1 MELLLSPFYVFG
13 AVSFYLGL
21 VSLVYYP
28 LSLAYVV
35 WEWRLLKKAAGYTPS
50 ITVLIPAY
58 NEEKTIAATL
68 GSALASDYPNVE
80 IIVINDGSND
90 DTRGVVQPFI
100 DRHGVR
106 YIEQSNQGKAVA
118 LNTGLAAANGEVIL
132 FTDADSVFL
141 PDTLK
146 KGVAYLSNPKI
157 GAVGG
162 NDTPLHAA
170 NALQRM
176 LVITSHIGTGFVRRA
191 LSMANV
197 LPIIPGNLG
206 LVRTE
211 ILRRIGGFAP
221 LWGEDLELTWR
232 LHREGVRVVY
242 GAQTC
247 VIAECPADFG
257 SLWKQRVRWIRSYIK
272 VLRLHHRMIA
282 NPRYG
287 AFGFYLVLNS
297 VNMIVVPLTQAL
309 GLLLLPTLVA
319 LGQFGLEG
327 LEWIAYLGLGFL
339 ALAAVWS
346 LLLDR
351 AWHDF
356 RYLPWAAFLAVVSY
370 FYNAVVLFSLWAE
383 WRAHEEHWNK
393 LERRGVAGVRHAGLA
408 GGVLIVALA
417 AGIGYW
423 AGRYQDASIDTVLPV
438 QALVPQQDTTAVAIH
453 FDAWQNWRD
462 AWRSLV
468 RQPES
473 RYLNRIA
480 VSAGR
485 PDWTFFKWPGQ
496 EQWWAPVQKRTQV
509 DMLESTLSELQRRG
523 YATTAILDVF
533 AQRYIE
539 RHPDA
544 ASTDYEG
551 KRNVAIVCSTELV
564 HGDYGKLLV
573 AAAEALAQHTRADT
587 VALTELFYDKHCYDD
602 RCLVDFQKI
611 TGKTD
616 WPRDR
621 GGRINIRH
629 DDIGHWRSAQVASVV
644 GRIADAVHRHG
655 KKIAMDVKL
664 SRDDI
669 HRNSLENG
677 QDYKV
682 LAPLVDE
689 LVIWHYY
696 GIGGETPESST
707 YVAAYL
713 DDEFGPEKTYLSLG
727 LWKTGWLGRTGVL
740 SADAFYRG
748 LVAARLGG
756 ARQLWITPAKD
767 LGDAHWEALAKWVR
781 ENDGTSGRPDG
792 PTPSGDQIR
801 KNAYNIYGQARAR

>member
-21 VSLVYYP
+21 LSLAYYP

-35 WEWRLLKKAAGYTPS
+35 WEWRLLRKAGHYTPS
-50 ITVLIPAY
+50 VSILIPAY

-68 GSALASDYPNVE
+68 TSALASDYPDFE
-80 IIVINDGSND
+80 IIVINDGSRD
-90 DTRGVVQPFI
+90 ATRAAVQPFV
-100 DRHGVR
+100 DQHGVR
-106 YIEQSNQGKAVA
+106 YLEQSNQGKAVA
-118 LNTGLAAANGEVIL
+118 LNTGLAAAGGEIVL

-141 PDTLK
+141 KDTLR
-146 KGVAYLSNPKI
+146 KGVAYLANPKI

-162 NDTPLHAA
+162 NDTPLHAD

-191 LSMANV
+191 LSLINV

-242 GAQTC
+242 GARTC
-247 VIAECPADFG
+247 VVAECPADFH
-257 SLWKQRVRWIRSYIK
+257 SLWKQRVRWIRSYVK
-272 VLRLHHRMIA
+272 VLRLHQRMIG

-297 VNMIVVPLTQAL
+297 LNMIAVPLAQAL
-309 GLLLLPTLVA
+309 GLLLLPTLMAV
-319 LGQFGLEG
+319 GRFGLDG
-327 LEWIAYLGLGFL
+327 LEWVAYLGLGFL
-339 ALAAVWS
+339 LLAATWS

-351 AWHDF
+351 AWRDF
-356 RYLPWAAFLAVVSY
+356 RYLPYAALLAVVSY

-383 WRAHEEHWNK
+383 WHAHEEHWNK
-393 LERRGVAGVRHAGLA
+393 LERRGATGTRRAGFAGVAL
-408 GGVLIVALA
+408 VVALA
-417 AGIGYW
+417 AGLGYW
-423 AGRYQDASIDTVLPV
+423 AGRQQDSYLDSSLPV
-438 QALVPQQDTTAVAIH
+438 LTLAPQSGTTAIAIH
-453 FDAWQNWRD
+453 FDAWQHWRE

-468 RQPES
+468 KQPES
-473 RYLNRIA
+473 RYINRVA

-485 PDWTFFKWPGQ
+485 PDWTFFKWPGH
-496 EQWWAPVQKRTQV
+496 EQWWAPVQKRTQA
-509 DMLESTLSELQRRG
+509 DMLESTLVELQRRG

-539 RHPDA
+539 RFPDA

-551 KRNVAIVCSTELV
+551 HRNSAIVCSTELLN
-564 HGDYGKLLV
+564 GNYGKMLV
-573 AAAEALAQHTRADT
+573 AAAEALAQHTHADT

-602 RCLVDFQKI
+602 RCLLDFRKA
-611 TGKTD
+611 TGRSE

-621 GGRINIRH
+621 GGRIDILH
-629 DDIGHWRSAQVASVV
+629 DDIGHWRSAQVATLV

-664 SRDDI
+664 SRNDI
-669 HRNSLENG
+669 QRNSLENG
-677 QDYKV
+677 QDYTK

-689 LVIWHYY
+689 LVVWHYY
-696 GIGGETPESST
+696 GIGGDAPESSSH
-707 YVAAYL
+707 VAAWL
-713 DDEFGPEKTYLSLG
+713 DDELGPNKTYLSLG
-727 LWKTGWLGRTGVL
+727 LWKTGWLDRIGIMPANEL
-740 SADAFYRG
+740 YRG
-748 LVAARLGG
+748 LKAARLGG
-756 ARQLWITPAKD
+756 ARQLWITPARD
-767 LGDAHWEALAKWVR
+767 MSNAHWRALARWVR
-781 ENDGTSGRPDG
+781 EGEAQ
-792 PTPSGDQIR
+792 DQAER
-801 KNAYNIYGQARAR
+801 GAARSPAK